1 MKKQR
6 FRTLFFATLFGA
18 VFMPALRAQDVD
30 QEMAAFAKQ
39 FQETYNKEDHATLK
53 TYYTDDA
60 VRIALDGST
69 INGAAAIGA
78 FWEAQFKGAD
88 LTLVL
93 TQELVSWSDFNH
105 AYVAKGS
112 YRATGTSASGEPID
126 ISGHYSNI
134 MLKQNGVWKISKSSL
149 LE

>member
-1 MKKQR
+1 MKKQL
-6 FRTLFFATLFGA
+6 FRSLFFAALFGTA
-18 VFMPALRAQDVD
+18 FTPALRAQDVD
-30 QEMAAFAKQ
+30 QEIAAFAKQ
-39 FQETYNKEDHATLK
+39 FQEAYNKEDHAAIANF
-53 TYYTDDA
+53 YTDDA

-69 INGAAAIGA
+69 LNGKAAIGA
-78 FWEAQFKGAD
+78 FTEAQFKGAD

-134 MLKQNGVWKISKSSL
+134 MLKQDGVWKISKSSL